1 MDRND
6 SWLRDCVRF
15 LTATTIAS
23 SKPSVN
29 LHSLSIFITS
39 ISPVDANIGFFSYC
53 YWHLLV
59 TRHVCI
65 VSDIYFKCESHKCF
79 LERYGCKWQG
89 RQRRPS
95 LRCMAIT
102 LSNIAY
108 MFADIWLWRKS
119 WSCLIHA
126 SCFLHQPLRPS
137 AFDYVQCVIK
147 INSEYKIVKIKIAY
161 DRC

>member
-39 ISPVDANIGFFSYC
+39 ISPVDANIRFFSYC

-59 TRHVCI
+59 TRHV
-65 VSDIYFKCESHKCF
+65 SDVIYTSSVKAANVF
-79 LERYGCKWQG
+79 LKDMAVNG
-89 RQRRPS
+89 RGGRGGH
-95 LRCMAIT
+95 LCMAIT